1 MYLLFTW
8 QWWEMLMGS
17 KWEIERERREA
28 GWWWGLTSGH
38 SIRAR
43 GPAFRR
49 GWGLFGA
56 AALLQRWKS
65 LRPWSDVHAPQGVL
79 WAPPLPSS
87 HRAPPPP
94 NWRHQITDPCTHTAF
109 RLLYWGQASLSA
121 WDSILLLFLSRGCLP
136 LSFIHPSIRLS
147 IHLSFCL
154 KNT

>member
-17 KWEIERERREA
+17 KWEIEREE
-28 GWWWGLTSGH
+28 GSGVMV
-38 SIRAR
+38 RAHIWPQHQ
-43 GPAFRR
+43 GPRPCLQT

-65 LRPWSDVHAPQGVL
+65 LCPWSEVQAPQGVL

-94 NWRHQITDPCTHTAF
+94 NWKHQIADPCTHIAF
-109 RLLYWGQASLSA
+109 LLLYWGQASLSA

-136 LSFIHPSIRLS
+136 LSFIHPSIHLS